1 MDPRKAAI
9 LRAIVEEYIDTAQP
23 VASQHVARTRS
34 LGVSSATVRNDMT
47 VLEREGY
54 ITQPHT
60 SAGRIPTDKGY
71 RFFVD
76 QIGDP
81 DPASIVQY
89 EEVATFFA
97 RAQRALEDTLHET
110 SLLLSRITDHTAVV
124 LGPQPDRARVRT
136 VQLVALSPLVVL
148 AVAVLANGVV
158 EKVAIELDV
167 ELGEESFARA
177 NRALNEHLAG
187 ATLAA
192 PARDRDTVPGPTGD
206 AAADRLVALVD
217 ASFREH
223 ARDSGEPL
231 YIGGASRIA
240 AEQPSF
246 ASQDAVAR
254 LLELLERQYVVVT
267 LVRDLIDAGLTVRIG
282 AENDL
287 SELRECSVVLAPYAV
302 EGERGGTVGVLGPT
316 RMNYPQAMAAVAVV
330 SQRLSRH
337 LSR

>member
-9 LRAIVEEYIDTAQP
+9 LKAIVEEYIDTAQP
-23 VASQHVARTRS
+23 VPSQHVARTRS

-76 QIGDP
+76 QLGTP
-81 DPASIVQY
+81 DPAVIPQY
-89 EEVATFFA
+89 EEVSSFFA

-124 LGPQPDRARVRT
+124 IGPHADRAKVRS
-136 VQLVALSPLVVL
+136 VQLVALAPRVVL
-148 AVAVLANGVV
+148 AVAVLGNGVV
-158 EKVAIELDV
+158 EKVAVEVDRDLGDASLD
-167 ELGEESFARA
+167 AA
-177 NRALNEHLAG
+177 NRALNEHLG
-187 ATLAA
+187 GSTLVPVQERLGRPA
-192 PARDRDTVPGPTGD
+192 PSGD
-206 AAADRLVALVD
+206 AEADHLVALVCE
-217 ASFREH
+217 SFAEHTRE
-223 ARDSGEPL
+223 SGEPMFV
-231 YIGGASRIA
+231 GGASRIA
-240 AEQPSF
+240 AGQPAF
-246 ASQDAVAR
+246 GSQESVAR

-287 SELRECSVVLAPYAV
+287 TELRECSVVLAPYAI
-302 EGERGGTVGVLGPT
+302 EGERSGTVGVLGPT
-316 RMNYPQAMAAVAVV
+316 RMNYTQAMAAVAVV
-330 SQRLSRH
+330 SQRLGRH